1 MGGAA
6 PEGDVSNRYLRCK
19 VTTGMG
25 PHRHVLEISDA
36 RQPERGDRRIRA
48 LRGPCHVP
56 SSRAGSWP
64 RDHGPARLCCFC
76 VMCLTHIPSR
86 RTGKSAVCN
95 ARICRLQESCP
106 HALNSAPPPDLPTSR
121 TPQMASVAA
130 CQGYNYRAVAGLHAT
145 FCKTTSRV
153 RTLKQ
158 KLVAAH
164 RDVYSNINADA
175 VCRQTS
181 ALDGIKRV
189 IHNTANVCLCI
200 SGLACP
206 CEAGLVQVIGNLNG
220 DGD

>member
-130 CQGYNYRAVAGLHAT
+130 CQGY
-145 FCKTTSRV
+145 K
-153 RTLKQ
+153 
-158 KLVAAH
+158 H